1 MNKTYNIVSEKYME
15 EKVDAGNSN
24 LLESLAKA
32 EILSPSSKS
41 KDDSCIACDR
51 CDVCDISCNSLPR
64 P

>member
-1 MNKTYNIVSEKYME
+1 ME